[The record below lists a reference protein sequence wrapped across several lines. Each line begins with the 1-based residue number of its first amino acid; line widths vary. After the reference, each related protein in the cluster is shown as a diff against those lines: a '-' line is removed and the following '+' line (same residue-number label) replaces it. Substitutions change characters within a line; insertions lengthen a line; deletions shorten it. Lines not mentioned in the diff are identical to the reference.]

1 MEITPYFE
9 KIEEVLIKD
18 LAAANNEILL
28 AVAWFTNK
36 RIFDVLIDKLNSNKD
51 ISIKLVVIND
61 NINNRIGGLDFQQF
75 INAGGVFY
83 FAEKN
88 IPMHNKYCI
97 IDSHIVVTGSYN
109 YTYYAE
115 STNEENIIRFKGGG
129 DVALSYIDN
138 FGKLISNKKP
148 IEDIKKYLEIFPP
161 MDDMFSYSNYAY
173 KDIIQQVNYYEKQ
186 GNKEEAKKLKDRIS
200 TTSKDVEIKDYIITK
215 VIYEQWKPDYYIDRI
230 DFQSNI
236 ITVRFRTILSNG
248 CMISSPGTRNAWIL
262 RSSNKNMV
270 KTDCCKIKNIRINEK
285 LVVRQA
291 RYGYIYN
298 LYVGTKPSDF
308 SDNVLRYRV
317 NENKQMIDSNG
328 KVLPV
333 SQIKISENDVLT
345 CDVCFETNNPKLING
360 TVDFIEGLGNH
371 RRAIFWNAFKIM
383 MNLNREYQ

>member
-9 KIEEVLIKD
+9 NIEKVLIKD
-18 LAAANNEILL
+18 LAAANKKKLM

-83 FAEKN
+83 FAEMN

-97 IDSHIVVTGSYN
+97 IDSNIVITGSYN

-115 STNEENIIRFKGGG
+115 SVNEENIIRFKGGG
-129 DVALSYIDN
+129 DVVFSYIDN

-148 IEDIKKYLEIFPP
+148 VEDLKKYLEIFPP
-161 MDDMFSYSNYAY
+161 INDMFSYNNYAY
-173 KDIIQQVNYYEKQ
+173 KDIIQQLNYYEKQ
-186 GNKEEAKKLKDRIS
+186 GHKEEAKELKGMIS
-200 TTSKDVEIKDYIITK
+200 TTSKDVEIKDFTINK
-215 VIYEQWKPDYYIDRI
+215 VIYEQWQPNYYIDRI
-230 DFQSNI
+230 DFRSNV
-236 ITVRFRTILSNG
+236 ITVRFRTLLSDG
-248 CMISSPGTRNAWIL
+248 CFISSPGTRNAWIL
-262 RSSNKNMV
+262 RSSNNNLAKIN
-270 KTDCCKIKNIRINEK
+270 CCKIKNIRINEK

-291 RYGYIYN
+291 NHGYIYHF
-298 LYVGTKPSDF
+298 YVGTMTSDF
-308 SDNVLRYRV
+308 SNNALRYRV
-317 NENKQMIDSNG
+317 NENKQMIDYKG
-328 KVLPV
+328 DVLPI

-345 CDVCFETNNPKLING
+345 CDVYFETDNPDLING
-360 TVDFIEGLGNH
+360 IVDFIEGQGNQ

>member
-18 LAAANNEILL
+18 LAAANKEILL

-36 RIFDVLIDKLNSNKD
+36 RIFDVLIDKLNSNKG

-97 IDSHIVVTGSYN
+97 IDSNIVITGSYN

-115 STNEENIIRFKGGG
+115 SANEENIIRFNGGG
-129 DVALSYIDN
+129 DVVLSYIEN
-138 FGKLISNKKP
+138 FGKLITNKKP

-173 KDIIQQVNYYEKQ
+173 KDIIQQMNYYEKQ
-186 GNKEEAKKLKDRIS
+186 GHKEEAKELKGMIS
-200 TTSKDVEIKDYIITK
+200 TTSKDLEIKDFTITK
-215 VIYEQWKPDYYIDRI
+215 VIYVQWQPNYYIDRI
-230 DFQSNI
+230 DFRSNV
-236 ITVRFRTILSNG
+236 ITVRFRTLLSDG

-262 RSSNKNMV
+262 RSSNNNLAKIN
-270 KTDCCKIKNIRINEK
+270 CCKIKNIRINEK

-291 RYGYIYN
+291 RYGYIYHF
-298 LYVGTKPSDF
+298 YIGTKPIDF

-317 NENKQMIDSNG
+317 NDNKQMIDLKGN
-328 KVLPV
+328 VLPI

-345 CDVCFETNNPKLING
+345 CDVCFETDNPELING
-360 TVDFIEGLGNH
+360 TVDFIEGLGNQ

-383 MNLNREYQ
+383 MNLNREFL